1 MRVLDW
7 FAGYGLKTLNALA
20 IACCMGLT
28 SFAAQAQTISA
39 TQAPI
44 PDDIWQAMQG
54 VSWHAEFDT
63 TKCEKPEACVCPPRD
78 SLVLLS
84 LPYRDFDDR
93 EQMGQLIVAKSVA
106 SEVADAFSEIYASG
120 AFRIAGMELVDR
132 YDGSD
137 DASMAANNTS
147 AFNCRLTTSGSRLSA
162 HALGT
167 AIDINPVQ
175 NPYVSGNTV
184 LPPAGDNFDEMSE
197 RTDAPPGVIVEG
209 DIVTEAFAKQGWVW
223 GGNWTSLKDYQH
235 FSRDGG

>member
-1 MRVLDW
+1 MDLL
-7 FAGYGLKTLNALA
+7 AGYGPRTLSALA
-20 IACCMGLT
+20 IAFCMVLVGY
-28 SFAAQAQTISA
+28 SVNAQTISA
-39 TQAPI
+39 TQTPI

-54 VSWHAEFDT
+54 VSWHASFDAAN
-63 TKCEKPEACVCPPRD
+63 CGKPEECVCPPRD

-93 EQMGQLIVAKSVA
+93 ERVGKLIVAKSVA
-106 SEVADAFSEIYASG
+106 SEVADAFSEIFASG

-147 AFNCRLTTSGSRLSA
+147 AFNCRLTTNGSRLSS

-175 NPYVSGNTV
+175 NPYVSGDTV
-184 LPPAGDNFDEMSE
+184 LPPAGDDFDEMSE
-197 RTDAPPGVIVEG
+197 RSDAPIGVIVEG
-209 DIVTEAFAKQGWVW
+209 DIVTKAFAKQGWVW

-235 FSRDGG
+235 FSKDGR